1 MSTLQESVDARRA
14 GKPTEFA
21 CVEVTS
27 QVPAVIVCMLK
38 GPSWALPW
46 SCLIVAECDEANAG
60 EVLKL
65 SFNGYLVT
73 AVGRNLRR
81 VLNDIAGF
89 RVACLREMP
98 PEYRSRVPADAPFI
112 ARLEVAASESAVPR
126 SNRGGF

>member
-14 GKPTEFA
+14 AKPTGIA
-21 CVEVTS
+21 CVELTS
-27 QVPAVIVCMLK
+27 QVPAVIVCALK

-46 SCLIVAECDEANAG
+46 SCLIVAECDETDTG

-65 SFNGYLVT
+65 SFNGHMVT

-89 RVACLREMP
+89 RVACLRQLP
-98 PEYRSRVPADAPFI
+98 PEYRSRIPADAPFI
-112 ARLEVAASESAVPR
+112 VGIEVTASEASAPR
-126 SNRGGF
+126 AIRDGF

>member
-14 GKPTEFA
+14 AKPTGIA

-27 QVPAVIVCMLK
+27 QVPAVVVCTLK

-46 SCLIVAECDEANAG
+46 SCLIIAECDETEAG

-65 SFNGYLVT
+65 SFNGHVVT
-73 AVGRNLRR
+73 AIGWNLRR
-81 VLNDIAGF
+81 ALTDIAGF

-98 PEYRSRVPADAPFI
+98 SDYRSRVPLDAPFI
-112 ARLEVAASESAVPR
+112 VGLQVEASERAAAP
-126 SNRGGF
+126 SNRDGF